1 MEIQNSKNII
11 LVVDD
16 SRTYLVV
23 LSQILKKQGY
33 KVETASNGKQA
44 LNSVQST
51 LPDLILLDIQMPEM
65 DGYEVCQKLKAD
77 DKTRDIPIIFISGLN
92 EIFDKLKAFNLG
104 GVDYISKP
112 FKKEDVL
119 ARVETHLKLHSLQQQ
134 LAAQNQ
140 ELQKTLEELRN
151 TQQELIQAEK
161 MAALGQLIAGV
172 AHEINN
178 PLSAINSS
186 VMTINE
192 FLSKTITQLPEF
204 FRSLSEEKQQAFF
217 ALLQR
222 ALAKESM
229 LSAKEERELKRKLS
243 RQLKDIEDA
252 DIVAD
257 TLVDMGIYDH
267 LEEFVSLLQAP
278 DSEILL
284 EVAYKLSNLQRS
296 SKTIETASKRA
307 SKVVF
312 ALKKFAHFDQLGQKV
327 EANLTD
333 GIETVLT
340 LFHNKLKYDIEVIKH
355 YAPLPPILCYPDE
368 LNQVWTNLIQ
378 NALQAMD
385 YKGTLTI
392 KVSQQNKQA
401 FISMTDSGKGI
412 AEEIKEKIFEPFFT
426 TKGAGEGSGLGL
438 DIVKKILEKHEG
450 NIAVESQPGQTTFT
464 VSIPI
469 HDATRG
475 SSHV

>member
-1 MEIQNSKNII
+1 MKIQNSKNII

-16 SRTYLVV
+16 SRTYLAV

-44 LNSVQST
+44 LKSVQST

-65 DGYEVCQKLKAD
+65 NGYEVCQKLKAD
-77 DKTRDIPIIFISGLN
+77 DKTREIPIIFISGLN
-92 EIFDKLKAFNLG
+92 EIIDKLKAFNLG

-119 ARVETHLKLHSLQQQ
+119 ARVETHLKLHNLQQQ

-186 VMTINE
+186 VMTINN
-192 FLSKTITQLPEF
+192 FLSQTITQLPEF

-222 ALAKESM
+222 SLAKETL
-229 LSAKEERELKRKLS
+229 LSTKEERELKRKLIH
-243 RQLKDIEDA
+243 QLKDIEDA

-257 TLVDMGIYDH
+257 TLVEMGIYDNVEDF
-267 LEEFVSLLQAP
+267 LSLLQTP
-278 DSEILL
+278 ESEIIL
-284 EVAYKLSNLQRS
+284 EIAYKLSNLQRS
-296 SKTIETASKRA
+296 SKTIETASQRA

-312 ALKKFAHFDQLGQKV
+312 ALKKFARFDQSGQKV
-327 EANLTD
+327 EANITD

-392 KVSQQNKQA
+392 EVSQKDKQA

-438 DIVKKILEKHEG
+438 DIVRKIIEKHEG
-450 NIAVESQPGQTTFT
+450 NIAVESQQGKTTFT

-469 HDATRG
+469 H
-475 SSHV
+475 

>member
-44 LNSVQST
+44 LKSVQST

-65 DGYEVCQKLKAD
+65 NGYEVCQKLKAD
-77 DKTRDIPIIFISGLN
+77 DKTREIPIIFISGLN
-92 EIFDKLKAFNLG
+92 KIIDKLKAFSLG

-119 ARVETHLKLHSLQQQ
+119 ARVETHLKLHRLQQQ

-140 ELQKTLEELRN
+140 ELQKALEELRN
-151 TQQELIQAEK
+151 TQEELIQAEK

-186 VMTINE
+186 VMTINN
-192 FLSKTITQLPEF
+192 FLTQTITQLPEF

-217 ALLQR
+217 ALLQTS
-222 ALAKESM
+222 LAKETL
-229 LSAKEERELKRKLS
+229 LSTKEERELKRKLIS
-243 RQLKDIEDA
+243 QLKNIEDA

-257 TLVDMGIYDH
+257 TLVDMGIYDNV
-267 LEEFVSLLQAP
+267 EEFLSLLQAP
-278 DSEILL
+278 DSEIILDF
-284 EVAYKLSNLQRS
+284 AYKLSNLQRS
-296 SKTIETASKRA
+296 SKTIETASQRA

-312 ALKKFAHFDQLGQKV
+312 ALKKFARFDQSGQKV
-327 EANLTD
+327 EANITD

-340 LFHNKLKYDIEVIKH
+340 LFHNKLKHDIEVIKH

-392 KVSQQNKQA
+392 KVSQQDKQA

-438 DIVKKILEKHEG
+438 DIVRKIIEKHEG
-450 NIAVESQPGQTTFT
+450 NIAVESQPGKTTFT

-469 HDATRG
+469 H
-475 SSHV
+475 

>member
-1 MEIQNSKNII
+1 MEIPNSKKII

-16 SRTYLVV
+16 SRTYLAV
-23 LSQILKKQGY
+23 LSHFLKKQGY
-33 KVETASNGKQA
+33 KVETAMNGELA
-44 LNSVQST
+44 LKSVQST
-51 LPDLILLDIQMPEM
+51 LPDLILLDIQMPKM
-65 DGYEVCQKLKAD
+65 DGYEVCQTLKAD

-92 EIFDKLKAFNLG
+92 EIFDKLKAFSLG

-140 ELQKTLEELRN
+140 ELQKALEKLQN

-222 ALAKESM
+222 SLAKETRFST
-229 LSAKEERELKRKLS
+229 KEERELKRKLI
-243 RQLKDIEDA
+243 RQLKDIENA

-257 TLVDMGIYDH
+257 TLVEMGISDNV
-267 LEEFVSLLQAP
+267 EKFFSLLQAP
-278 DSEILL
+278 DSEIILDF
-284 EVAYKLSNLQRS
+284 AYRLSNLQ
-296 SKTIETASKRA
+296 
-307 SKVVF
+307 
-312 ALKKFAHFDQLGQKV
+312 KKFKND
-327 EANLTD
+327 
-333 GIETVLT
+333 
-340 LFHNKLKYDIEVIKH
+340 
-355 YAPLPPILCYPDE
+355 
-368 LNQVWTNLIQ
+368 
-378 NALQAMD
+378 
-385 YKGTLTI
+385 
-392 KVSQQNKQA
+392 
-401 FISMTDSGKGI
+401 
-412 AEEIKEKIFEPFFT
+412 
-426 TKGAGEGSGLGL
+426 
-438 DIVKKILEKHEG
+438 
-450 NIAVESQPGQTTFT
+450 
-464 VSIPI
+464 
-469 HDATRG
+469 
-475 SSHV
+475 